1 MNICVC
7 IKQVPDTNEI
17 KVDPVTHTLVRK
29 GVPSIVNPFDT
40 YAQEVGVRLKEKLG
54 GKVVVISMGPEQAKE
69 AIKTCLSVGA
79 DAGYLISSRKFGGSD
94 TLATSYILSEAI
106 KAVEEKEG
114 LKFDLILCGKQAVD
128 GDTAQVGPEI
138 AEHLGLPQITY
149 ALDIIEKDG
158 DIQVKRECDEG
169 YDMIST
175 QLPAVVTVVRLPY
188 EPRYPTIKSKMAAKK
203 KEIPVLTEE
212 DIPAISL
219 ERCGLSGSP
228 TKVKKTYTPVTEKNG
243 VKLEGMEAEDAAKE
257 AIQSPLLETSI
268 EGARGVIINITG
280 GSNLGLHEVNTAAE
294 LVQRSVDPE
303 ANIIFGAVIDESL
316 DEDITIT
323 VIATG
328 FEKEED
334 KVPSL
339 GDLTSKTWTPKT
351 SSIGTDTTSSNGDL
365 DIPTF
370 LRKNKSK

>member
-1 MNICVC
+1 
-7 IKQVPDTNEI
+7 
-17 KVDPVTHTLVRK
+17 
-29 GVPSIVNPFDT
+29 
-40 YAQEVGVRLKEKLG
+40 
-54 GKVVVISMGPEQAKE
+54 MGPEQAKE

-79 DAGYLISSRKFGGSD
+79 DAGYLISSRKFGGRIHQQQ
-94 TLATSYILSEAI
+94 ANILSEAI

-219 ERCGLSGSP
+219 ERCGLSGFS
-228 TKVKKTYTPVTEKNG
+228 
-243 VKLEGMEAEDAAKE
+243 
-257 AIQSPLLETSI
+257 
-268 EGARGVIINITG
+268 
-280 GSNLGLHEVNTAAE
+280 
-294 LVQRSVDPE
+294 
-303 ANIIFGAVIDESL
+303 
-316 DEDITIT
+316 
-323 VIATG
+323 
-328 FEKEED
+328 
-334 KVPSL
+334 
-339 GDLTSKTWTPKT
+339 
-351 SSIGTDTTSSNGDL
+351 
-365 DIPTF
+365 
-370 LRKNKSK
+370 NKSKENIYTSNRKEWCKT

>member
-1 MNICVC
+1 MKIVVC
-7 IKQVPDTNEI
+7 IKQVPDTKGGVKFNPDGTLDRGAMLAIMNPDDKAGLEAAL
-17 KVDPVTHTLVRK
+17 KLKDEFGAEVTVLTMGLPKAADALREALAMGADKAILVTDR
-29 GVPSIVNPFDT
+29 V
-40 YAQEVGVRLKEKLG
+40 LG
-54 GKVVVISMGPEQAKE
+54 G
-69 AIKTCLSVGA
+69 A
-79 DAGYLISSRKFGGSD
+79 D
-94 TLATSYILSEAI
+94 TWATSTTIAGALRNLDY
-106 KAVEEKEG
+106 
-114 LKFDLILCGKQAVD
+114 DLIITGRQAID

-219 ERCGLSGSP
+219 ERCGLSGST

-257 AIQSPLLETSI
+257 VVKLIYDAKIL
-268 EGARGVIINITG
+268 
-280 GSNLGLHEVNTAAE
+280 
-294 LVQRSVDPE
+294 
-303 ANIIFGAVIDESL
+303 
-316 DEDITIT
+316 
-323 VIATG
+323 
-328 FEKEED
+328 
-334 KVPSL
+334 
-339 GDLTSKTWTPKT
+339 
-351 SSIGTDTTSSNGDL
+351 
-365 DIPTF
+365 
-370 LRKNKSK
+370 

>member
-54 GKVVVISMGPEQAKE
+54 GKVIVISMGPEQAKE

-188 EPRYPTIKSKMAAKK
+188 ETR
-203 KEIPVLTEE
+203 TEVY
-212 DIPAISL
+212 
-219 ERCGLSGSP
+219 R
-228 TKVKKTYTPVTEKNG
+228 
-243 VKLEGMEAEDAAKE
+243 
-257 AIQSPLLETSI
+257 
-268 EGARGVIINITG
+268 
-280 GSNLGLHEVNTAAE
+280 
-294 LVQRSVDPE
+294 
-303 ANIIFGAVIDESL
+303 
-316 DEDITIT
+316 
-323 VIATG
+323 
-328 FEKEED
+328 
-334 KVPSL
+334 
-339 GDLTSKTWTPKT
+339 
-351 SSIGTDTTSSNGDL
+351 IGHG
-365 DIPTF
+365 
-370 LRKNKSK
+370 